1 LHPHFSPPAQHHQS
15 VQLFPPAQKHL
26 HPHFSPPAQH
36 HRPQPNPAQHQT
48 YQPSPDLAT
57 FCSHGP
63 YGRTHWMTLYGIF
76 VDCFGAIYVTDHAY
90 HRIQLWANSSVGVT
104 IIGSQ
109 NGTSGTGPNDLDG
122 PIDVK
127 LDQQSNIYVLDTNNN
142 RIQKYP
148 PGGGTGSTIGTLP
161 SNSGANALFVDGCGN
176 FYISQTSGVYQ
187 FTQVSGSGT
196 LIPLTFTGSPSGI
209 AFDAQ
214 MNLYINV
221 NNVTAGTTYKYAY
234 I

>member
-1 LHPHFSPPAQHHQS
+1 MAVPNGQLLNVAVPYTAIASSLQGAWGTTVDHYSNVYVAYATSVKKYPGGTLVAGGTGGLASPGA
-15 VQLFPPAQKHL
+15 A
-26 HPHFSPPAQH
+26 
-36 HRPQPNPAQHQT
+36 
-48 YQPSPDLAT
+48 
-57 FCSHGP
+57 
-63 YGRTHWMTLYGIF
+63 YGIF